1 MPLDNLRSHTWRGEN
16 MFDFPHSVLA
26 ARLMNLLEGPKQQR
40 ATTIPETAL
49 QEIVRRSEGEEGN
62 IDEAE
67 ITAVLERSAS

>member
-1 MPLDNLRSHTWRGEN
+1 

-40 ATTIPETAL
+40 ATTIPEMAL

-67 ITAVLERSAS
+67 ITAILERRAS